1 MNQGQE
7 LAMTK
12 QLRNKAVEQT
22 TLSSPL
28 RMAIRRETK
37 GDAQAR
43 TGAAR

>member
-1 MNQGQE
+1 MNQGKK
-7 LAMTK
+7 LALMK
-12 QLRNKAVEQT
+12 QLGNKAVEQT